1 MTIYSNDC
9 PDLTSIDLPGITR
22 VPLHGSDQTKD
33 VEKITKRMAARYVA
47 DKRTIILCVIAANQD
62 MSTSDAL
69 QMARQLDPKGKRTLG
84 VLTKVSSS
92 IQSLHDI
99 KSHLI

>member
-1 MTIYSNDC
+1 MNEVMQTIDRETDKVAGTKKGIVDDPIIMTIYSADC
-9 PDLTSIDLPGITR
+9 PDLTIIDLPGITR

-33 VEKITKRMAARYVA
+33 IEKITKRMAARYVG

-69 QMARQLDPKGKRTLG
+69 
-84 VLTKVSSS
+84 
-92 IQSLHDI
+92 
-99 KSHLI
+99 